1 MAAQVLSEGFHDL
14 VNELRQLESFFPLL
28 STADDAEDIQEEIRD
43 LESLVRTAGEPEDEH
58 SMRALAYLQ
67 TELARKRAALDQI

>member
-1 MAAQVLSEGFHDL
+1 MAAHALSEGFHDL
-14 VNELRQLESFFPLL
+14 VTELRQLESFFPLL

-67 TELARKRAALDQI
+67 TELARKRVLLDRF